1 MLQNQSGRLAPA
13 AGRRARW
20 AIASLGAWLGLS
32 LCAGAAQAQPQPTR
46 SITLAASERVP
57 YLGEALPGGG
67 YVAELVT
74 EALRSQG
81 YTVRLQFYPAARAL
95 ALLRRGEVSGLLPA
109 TEADA
114 APEQGLV
121 ASEPFPGDTLGL
133 LKKTGTAL
141 PPGLVERDQPWAA
154 ALPALRQAGLRVG
167 VVRGAAGEAGQDLE
181 PADTAADDLQNLDK
195 LDRDRVQLLLIDK
208 YTAADLITGR
218 RPHLIGKL
226 GFVPGLFQSR
236 PFHVL
241 FNTRSAEGR
250 AQLAAFNAGLQQL
263 RQGAGLARIQAR
275 HGLQPA
281 PQAAPGEQRLVIG
294 TVNNADMLVMRQLAR
309 EFEAAHPRVKLHWR
323 VMDEGTL
330 RTRLLSDLAIADGQ
344 FDVITLGAYEVPLW
358 ARRGWLAPVGPLPA
372 AYGVDDLFPSVRAG
386 LTHGGQLYA
395 LPFYAESSLTYYR
408 TDLFRAAG
416 LTLPAR
422 PTWDEIAQAAE
433 RLHRPEAG
441 VYGICLRGRPGWGEN
456 LALITTMA
464 NAYGGR
470 WFDERWRAE
479 LATPAWQSAVAMYAR
494 LLGRY
499 GPPAPTQNGFNENLR
514 LFAQGRCAMWVDA
527 SVAAG
532 TLYDAKRS
540 QVADRVA
547 VVAAPRAVTDRGA
560 AWLWSWSLA
569 VPQSS
574 GQRAAAQDF
583 ITWATSRAY
592 VRTVARRYGWVAVPP
607 GTRKSTYASA
617 DYRSVAPFHAAVHAA
632 LTGTAAQAPQHPYV
646 GIQYVGIP
654 EFPAIGGQVA
664 AELARVLTGQQTVP
678 QALERSQ
685 ALTTAAMAAAGYA
698 APASPA
704 P

>member
-1 MLQNQSGRLAPA
+1 MAWAVLAAP
-13 AGRRARW
+13 
-20 AIASLGAWLGLS
+20 GALATEPLNV
-32 LCAGAAQAQPQPTR
+32 
-46 SITLAASERVP
+46 TLAATERVP

-81 YTVRLQFYPAARAL
+81 YTVRLQFYPAARGL
-95 ALLRRGEVSGLLPA
+95 ALLRRGEVDGLLPA

-114 APEQGLV
+114 APEQGLG
-121 ASEPFPGDTLGL
+121 ASDAFPGDTVGL
-133 LKKTGTAL
+133 LKKTSTAL
-141 PPGLVERDQPWAA
+141 PPGLATPGASLA
-154 ALPALRQAGLRVG
+154 SALAALRQAGMRVG
-167 VVRGAAGEAGQDLE
+167 VVRGAAGEAGEGPE

-195 LDRDRVQLLLIDK
+195 LERDRVSLLLIDK

-226 GFVPGLFQSR
+226 AFVPEVFQSR
-236 PFHVL
+236 PFRVI
-241 FNTRSAEGR
+241 FNTRTPQGR
-250 AQLAAFNAGLQQL
+250 AQLAAFNAGLKQL
-263 RQGAGLARIQAR
+263 RQGQGLARIQAR

-281 PQAAPGEQRLVIG
+281 PAVAPGEQRLVIG
-294 TVNNADMLVMRQLAR
+294 TVNNSDMLVMRQLAR
-309 EFEAAHPRVKLHWR
+309 EFETAHPRVKLHWR

-358 ARRGWLAPVGPLPA
+358 AQRGWLEPFGPLPA
-372 AYGVDDLFPSVRAG
+372 AYELDDLFPGVRAG
-386 LTHGGQLYA
+386 LTHAGQLFA

-416 LTLPAR
+416 LTLPAQ
-422 PTWDEIAQAAE
+422 PTWDDIATAAA

-479 LATPAWQSAVAMYAR
+479 LTSPPWHNAVTMYAQ

-514 LFAQGRCAMWVDA
+514 LFALGRCAMWVDA

-532 TLYDAKRS
+532 TLYDPKRS
-540 QVADRVA
+540 QVAQQVA
-547 VVAAPRAVTDRGA
+547 VTAAPRAVTDRGA

-574 GQRAAAQDF
+574 SQRSVAQDF
-583 ITWATSRAY
+583 ITWATSRGY
-592 VRTVARRYGWVAVPP
+592 IRSVARRYGWVAVPP
-607 GTRKSTYASA
+607 GTRKSTYDSEE
-617 DYRSVAPFHAAVHAA
+617 YRRVAPFHAAVRAA
-632 LTGTAAQAPQHPYV
+632 LDGASVQARAPQHQYP

-654 EFPAIGGQVA
+654 EFPAIGSQVA
-664 AELARVLTGQQTVP
+664 VELAKVVSGQQTVP
-678 QALERSQ
+678 QALQRSQ
-685 ALTTAAMAAAGYA
+685 SLTTAAMAAAGYA
-698 APASPA
+698 PP
-704 P
+704 